1 MAPEIVFE
9 EVTKTYN
16 KQRALDAVS
25 LRLEGN
31 VTTSVVGPSGSGK
44 STLLQLINGL
54 ERPDTGSI
62 RVDGNP
68 IDYHRL
74 PEMRRGMG
82 YAVQGTGLFPHLNV
96 FRNISLLA
104 ALAGWEKDRI
114 RERVATL
121 MELVDLPSAYV
132 RRYPYEL
139 SGGEQQR
146 VGLCRAMM
154 LNPRFLLL
162 DEPFGA
168 LDPITRNEIH
178 REFLKLQQPEPRTVV
193 LVTHDLREAI
203 KLGQNLVIL
212 DKGKVVQRGSCEEV
226 ARSPANDFVR
236 DLLNTQLFDTP
247 IIREQGS

>member
-1 MAPEIVFE
+1 MAPEIIFE

-16 KQRALDAVS
+16 RHRALDTVS

-54 ERPDTGSI
+54 ERPDSGTI
-62 RVDGNP
+62 RVDGAS
-68 IDYHRL
+68 IDYNRL

-82 YAVQGTGLFPHLNV
+82 YAVQGTGLFPHLSV

-104 ALAGWEKDRI
+104 ALTGWEKVRI
-114 RERVATL
+114 RERVVEL
-121 MELVDLPSAYV
+121 MELVDLPREYAP
-132 RRYPYEL
+132 RYPYEL

-162 DEPFGA
+162 DEPFGS

-203 KLGQNLVIL
+203 KLGQRLVIL
-212 DKGKVVQRGSCEEV
+212 HKGKVVQQGGCEEV
-226 ARSPANDFVR
+226 ARSPANDFVTE
-236 DLLNTQLFDTP
+236 LLNTQLFDTP
-247 IIREQGS
+247 IRERLP